1 MKTETA
7 ALSLNGPL
15 TIKTITGA
23 RDILQAF
30 IGENAQRG
38 KTLTIDID
46 DAGECDLTVAQLVI
60 SAQKS
65 VAAHGAKLK
74 LAKPAAGNFLAV
86 IERMGLLTGDK
97 KQDGFWLEGKAI

>member
-15 TIKTITGA
+15 TIKTIAGA

-30 IGENAQRG
+30 IGEKAERG
-38 KTLTIDID
+38 ETLTIELD
-46 DAGECDLTVAQLVI
+46 DAQDCDLTLAQLLI
-60 SAQKS
+60 SARKS
-65 VAAHGAKLK
+65 VAARGAKLK

-97 KQDGFWLEGKAI
+97 KQDDFWLEGKAV